1 MSIAVGTRLPGRVVR
16 LGGGAFS
23 ARVHLRPVGT
33 SAALVAVVLALLV
46 VVVGTGEFP
55 IAPGDVLDSLAGAG
69 DPGTDFI
76 VRELRLPR
84 ALCAI
89 AVGGALGIS
98 GAIFQALTRNPL
110 GSPDVVGFQQGAV
123 TGALVVITIVGG
135 SGLEASAG
143 ALAGGALTALAV
155 YLLAFKRGGISGYRL
170 ILIGIAI
177 SALALAVN
185 NYLLSR
191 ARIEDAQEATRWL
204 LGSLNGRG
212 WEELRPLAIALV
224 VLLPPT
230 LLAGRPLRALELG
243 DDAANGLGLGVE
255 RARFGLV
262 ALAVALV
269 SVTTVAVGPIVFV
282 ALMAPQIARRVA
294 RTAEPTLLCSALM
307 GAVLVLASDIAA
319 QRIVP
324 STPLPVGVMTGA
336 VGGLYLAWLL
346 GTGWR
351 SGRR

>member
-1 MSIAVGTRLPGRVVR
+1 VR